1 MLISAVILSYNSER
15 YLEPCLRSL
24 LDAMRDLP
32 EDSEIL
38 VVENGSR
45 DRSPDI
51 LRRFESSHP
60 DSVTGF
66 YYGENLG
73 TTVSRNFA
81 LRQAKGRY
89 ILVLDSDVVT
99 PTETLEPLIEVLE
112 SEPRCGLVAPRLVYP
127 DGREQLSTDR
137 FPTLWRKLT
146 RLFSLKRMEEALP
159 GGATAS
165 GPREVD
171 YAISAFWLFH
181 HRLLSEVGFLD
192 ERFFYAPDDVD
203 YCLSIW
209 LKGYRVI
216 HDPRVHAIH
225 DAQEL
230 SRGRWP
236 GLFALRHLL
245 GLFRYFLKHRYLF
258 RRAGLYR
265 RIESAQAAHPATA
278 SDASIPET

>member
-15 YLEPCLRSL
+15 HLGACLRSL
-24 LDAMRDLP
+24 LEALKSLP
-32 EDSEIL
+32 EASEIL

-45 DRSPDI
+45 DRSPEI
-51 LRRFESSHP
+51 LRRFESNHP
-60 DSVTGF
+60 DIVTGF
-66 YYGENLG
+66 YYGDNLG

-81 LRQAKGRY
+81 LQQAKGRY

-99 PTETLEPLIEVLE
+99 PTETLGPLIAVLE
-112 SEPRCGLVAPRLVYP
+112 NEPRCGLAAPRLVYP

-159 GGATAS
+159 DRATAS

-181 HRLLSEVGFLD
+181 RWLLSEVGFLD

-216 HDPRVHAIH
+216 YDPRVHAIH

-230 SRGRWP
+230 SRRSWL
-236 GLFALRHLL
+236 GLFAIRHLW

-258 RRAGLYR
+258 RPAGLYR
-265 RIESAQAAHPATA
+265 RIESAQAAKA